1 MVLRELKDKGY
12 KGVIMSHISRVN
24 TLIKRALEFLK
35 EAERDLAEGLYN
47 LAIFH
52 TEQSL
57 QLYLKAVLLKLTGY
71 YPEAHGIRTL
81 LSKLHSV
88 IGKDEIIDFIRKYRK
103 QLIEI
108 EEAYIQARYGRSIAK
123 AMSKNY

>member
-71 YPEAHGIRTL
+71 YPEVHGIRHYFLNFT
-81 LSKLHSV
+81 V
-88 IGKDEIIDFIRKYRK
+88 
-103 QLIEI
+103 
-108 EEAYIQARYGRSIAK
+108 
-123 AMSKNY
+123 